1 MKLTQKTIAALALP
15 AGKAETIVFDEDLAG
30 FGVRIRPGGSRG
42 FIFQF
47 KVGSQHRR
55 ITLGSATALS
65 AARASEM
72 ATEMHAAVRLGRDP
86 AGEKF
91 EGRVRA
97 AETMAAVTQSYL
109 TYQSG
114 HLRRRSY
121 TEVER
126 HLLKYCKPLHGLQLA
141 KIDRRTIAAVVSA
154 VSRDS
159 GAATGN
165 RVRASLSALFSWAMR
180 QGLCDSN
187 PIIGTHRAPEKAR
200 ERVLSPTE
208 LK

>member
-1 MKLTQKTIAALALP
+1 MKLTQKAIAALALP
-15 AGKAETIVFDEDLAG
+15 EGKTETIVFDNDLPG
-30 FGVRIRPGGSRG
+30 FGVRIRAGGARTW
-42 FIFQF
+42 IFQY
-47 KVGSQHRR
+47 KIGSQHRR
-55 ITLGSATALS
+55 ITLGTCDGTNASARTRDGGRPARRGS
-65 AARASEM
+65 A
-72 ATEMHAAVRLGRDP
+72 GPGP
-86 AGEKF
+86 AGEKI

-97 AETMAAVTQSYL
+97 AETMVAVTQSYL

-141 KIDRRTIAAVVSA
+141 KIDRRTVAAVVSDVA
-154 VSRDS
+154 SDS

-187 PIIGTHRAPEKAR
+187 PIVGTNRAPEQAR
-200 ERVLSPTE
+200 ARVLSCRRS
-208 LK
+208 